1 MAFNAKTLVI
11 AMAIPFSLLLP
22 VLFYGKHRP
31 FGVHVV
37 FAAHV
42 YAFLLLLWSASVG
55 IAEIDVLRGGVGLDA
70 AWMDNVLTVGNV
82 AVCALY
88 LYFAIGRVYRSQGL
102 ARLATSLVLAM
113 GVQAVAIGYR
123 FGLLLLTLS
132 VV

>member
-70 AWMDNVLTVGNV
+70 AWMDNVLTVG
-82 AVCALY
+82 ALY